1 MKDECVRNATKMA
14 FSSARVCISL
24 LCGGVAAGCASMG
37 PNLPAEAYAN
47 QQATVVDVMVFLGQG
62 PMEAKFQKMHEGMS
76 KEEVF
81 RILGKP
87 DRVDSGTDVK
97 DADQTLLYL
106 GRFPSGWSWDRADYT
121 VTLRDGHVAQFH
133 KGPATRQP
141 PPDPPPIPGSPVNW
155 GTWKWGK

>member
-1 MKDECVRNATKMA
+1 MCEKRHQKMA
-14 FSSARVCISL
+14 FSSARVYISL

-37 PNLPAEAYAN
+37 PNLPAEAYAS
-47 QQATVVDVMVFLGQG
+47 QQATMLDVMVFLGQG

-76 KEEVF
+76 KEEVL
-81 RILGKP
+81 RILGNP
-87 DRVDSGTDVK
+87 DRVDSGTDGK

-121 VTLRDGHVAQFH
+121 VTLRDGQVVQFH

-141 PPDPPPIPGSPVNW
+141 PPDPPAIPGGSGNW
-155 GTWKWGK
+155 GTFKWRQ